1 LSVPI
6 VNRRR
11 FCALG
16 ATGALAFLAGCR
28 REPGAVQAKTPVTA
42 DDVVT
47 IIEFGEG
54 GERGQAVTVAKL
66 VKADVE
72 WKAQLAPLAFDVTR
86 RAGTETPF
94 TSPLLGEHS
103 KGVFR
108 CVCCDTAVFGSDAKF
123 DSGTGWPSFY
133 QPIAKENVAETMD
146 SSFFMVRTA
155 VSCRRCD
162 AHLGHV
168 FDDGPPPTGLR
179 YCING
184 VALKFA
190 KA

>member
-1 LSVPI
+1 MRPI
-6 VNRRR
+6 NRRG
-11 FCALG
+11 FCLLG
-16 ATGALAFLAGCR
+16 ATGALAFWAGCR
-28 REPGAVQAKTPVTA
+28 RESAAAHASTPA
-42 DDVVT
+42 SAPEEVT
-47 IIEFGEG
+47 IIEFGDS
-54 GERGQAVTVAKL
+54 GERGQAVTVATLAKTD
-66 VKADVE
+66 AD
-72 WKAQLAPLAFDVTR
+72 WRAQLTPLAFDVTR

-94 TSPLLGEHS
+94 TSPLVEEHG

-108 CVCCDTAVFGSDAKF
+108 CICCETAVFASEAKF
-123 DSGTGWPSFY
+123 ESGTGWPSFY
-133 QPIAKENVAETMD
+133 QPIAKENVLEIMD
-146 SSFFMVRTA
+146 SSYFMVRTA

-190 KA
+190 RA

>member
-1 LSVPI
+1 MRI
-6 VNRRR
+6 INRRR
-11 FCALG
+11 FCVLG
-16 ATGALAFLAGCR
+16 ATGALALLAGCR
-28 REPGAVQAKTPVTA
+28 REPAAGQSMTPA
-42 DDVVT
+42 SAGENIT
-47 IIEFGEG
+47 IIEFGDN
-54 GERGQAVTVAKL
+54 GERGQAVSVVKL
-66 VKADVE
+66 VKSEAD
-72 WKAQLAPLAFDVTR
+72 WKAQLAPLAFDVAR

-94 TSPLLGEHS
+94 TSPLLGEHG

-108 CVCCDTAVFGSDAKF
+108 CICCDTAVFASDTKF

-133 QPIAKENVAETMD
+133 QPIAKENVAEIMD

-190 KA
+190 RA

>member
-1 LSVPI
+1 MRITRRAFCLAASSV
-6 VNRRR
+6 
-11 FCALG
+11 
-16 ATGALAFLAGCR
+16 ATAGLAACR
-28 REPGAVQAKTPVTA
+28 RNTETAVQAAPRAA
-42 DDVVT
+42 DDIT
-47 IIEFGEG
+47 IVEFNDR
-54 GERGQAVTVAKL
+54 GERTGLVTVAAI
-66 VKADVE
+66 VKSEAD
-72 WKAQLAPLAFDVTR
+72 WRAQLSPLAFDVAR

-94 TSPLLGEHS
+94 TSPLLGEHG

-108 CVCCDTAVFGSDAKF
+108 CVCCDTAVFASDSKF
-123 DSGTGWPSFY
+123 ESGTGWPSFY
-133 QPIAKENVAETMD
+133 QPIAKENVAEIMD

-190 KA
+190 QA

>member
-1 LSVPI
+1 VISRRVFCLLASSV
-6 VNRRR
+6 
-11 FCALG
+11 
-16 ATGALAFLAGCR
+16 ATTALAACR
-28 REPGAVQAKTPVTA
+28 RTGEPAARAAAQAPE
-42 DDVVT
+42 DVT
-47 IIEFGEG
+47 IVEFDDR
-54 GERGQAVTVAKL
+54 GERTGVTTVATIK
-66 VKADVE
+66 KSDAD
-72 WKAQLAPLAFDVTR
+72 WQAQLSPQAFDITR
-86 RAGTETPF
+86 RAGTEAPF
-94 TSPLLGEHS
+94 TSPLLDEHG

-108 CVCCDTAVFGSDAKF
+108 CVCCDTAVFASDAKF

-146 SSFFMVRTA
+146 SSYFMIRTA

-168 FDDGPPPTGLR
+168 FNDGPQPTGLR